1 MKAHNLLYKQL
12 CDPRSL
18 MAAWAQVRLEV
29 AAIGVTQKIVG
40 RYERNLPR
48 NLFNLARQLEDGSY
62 HIAVSNGFDHNGISV
77 EPHLHAIKI
86 IEDAITQLAVFN
98 LLNPFFESAFLD
110 CNAGSQTDQS
120 DRLIAERILEHLDS
134 GDAYVAKAEIA
145 DCYGSLDPEI
155 LGCLLGAKVKDDSLI
170 DLIMVWIENGC
181 LIPEINSKLSHTGR
195 RERLSSAPI
204 DAPLKAIRGDFTRNS
219 LNRHTGHRQ
228 NNSPWPRSGADGFD
242 RADQK
247 HTRDQMLKRLCR
259 DAALLGLAPL
269 VTWLYS
275 MRTRRS
281 LSPAMLALI
290 NAAVVA
296 GANSPAIARYVR
308 ELFSEQV
315 SCVQTASFNPLQQL
329 LVNVMLHEL
338 DVAMTEADVHFVRY
352 NDTFVITASREEQ
365 AREALGL
372 AKRELSVLKL
382 RLNPH
387 KTQISRL
394 DDETEVLGF
403 CFHENNVAA
412 SSLWEDETT
421 DGFLLENMTLDEWWR
436 QGLSDFKQFNIQAVV
451 EEFGERAKQQLSKG
465 INLIKSKIRIS

>member
-1 MKAHNLLYKQL
+1 
-12 CDPRSL
+12 
-18 MAAWAQVRLEV
+18 
-29 AAIGVTQKIVG
+29 
-40 RYERNLPR
+40 
-48 NLFNLARQLEDGSY
+48 
-62 HIAVSNGFDHNGISV
+62 
-77 EPHLHAIKI
+77 
-86 IEDAITQLAVFN
+86 
-98 LLNPFFESAFLD
+98 
-110 CNAGSQTDQS
+110 
-120 DRLIAERILEHLDS
+120 
-134 GDAYVAKAEIA
+134 
-145 DCYGSLDPEI
+145 
-155 LGCLLGAKVKDDSLI
+155 
-170 DLIMVWIENGC
+170 
-181 LIPEINSKLSHTGR
+181 
-195 RERLSSAPI
+195 
-204 DAPLKAIRGDFTRNS
+204 
-219 LNRHTGHRQ
+219 
-228 NNSPWPRSGADGFD
+228 
-242 RADQK
+242 
-247 HTRDQMLKRLCR
+247 
-259 DAALLGLAPL
+259 
-269 VTWLYS
+269 
-275 MRTRRS
+275 
-281 LSPAMLALI
+281 MLALI